1 MENASKALLIAGAIL
16 ICIVLI
22 SVGMLV
28 LNSTTDVTD
37 QVGDITASQ
46 AAQAFNNQY
55 INYAGTQKGSSVKRL
70 IETIAT
76 NNSVST
82 SRQITVTFDGV
93 TGATGGTTS
102 NALMSSM
109 SSIRNSTKYQVV
121 VTGTDSQGYVT
132 AITIRASGVL
142 PGGGGADP
150 VCPDCG
156 ASLGGGNKCDYC
168 GGSCGRCA
176 PCGPL
181 YHEPH

>member
-55 INYAGTQKGSSVKRL
+55 MNYAGMQKGSSVKRL
-70 IETIAT
+70 IDTIAT

-82 SRQITVTFDGV
+82 SRQINIIFVGEEGV
-93 TGATGGTTS
+93 LQEMQP
-102 NALMSSM
+102 NEILKEMSKIVNSAKYE
-109 SSIRNSTKYQVV
+109 IRVIGMDNE
-121 VTGTDSQGYVT
+121 GYVNSIMINET
-132 AITIRASGVL
+132 GEEVL
-142 PGGGGADP
+142 I
-150 VCPDCG
+150 CPACG
-156 ASLGGGNKCDYC
+156 AIYVEGGYC
-168 GGSCGRCA
+168 NCP
-176 PCGPL
+176 PC
-181 YHEPH
+181 

>member
-82 SRQITVTFDGV
+82 SRQINIVF
-93 TGATGGTTS
+93 
-102 NALMSSM
+102 
-109 SSIRNSTKYQVV
+109 VV
-121 VTGTDSQGYVT
+121 EE
-132 AITIRASGVL
+132 GVL
-142 PGGGGADP
+142 QEKHPNEILKEMSKTVNSDKYEIRVIGMD
-150 VCPDCG
+150 
-156 ASLGGGNKCDYC
+156 N
-168 GGSCGRCA
+168 
-176 PCGPL
+176 
-181 YHEPH
+181 